1 MQEKV
6 NTTTLIFHEG
16 VGLVLKEKTI
26 KTRENIYKGI
36 KFCYI
41 YYKLNKDAMREK
53 KLIKKR

>member
-1 MQEKV
+1 MQV
-6 NTTTLIFHEG
+6 NTTTFIFHEG

-36 KFCYI
+36 FCYI